1 MIENDQGDSERDDIR
16 ASIAGDEDAY
26 WRIVERH
33 GAAIQKQ
40 MRNFTRDRRQVEE
53 LAQDVFVEAY
63 LGLKGYRGEAP
74 FAHWLARIATRVG
87 RGFWKSRERGKKT
100 LPLEHVP
107 DIATPET
114 VERDPSLAGELL
126 FAMFATLDEDDRLA
140 MTLMYLEKCP
150 HEEIGRRIGCTTELV
165 AVRIHRAKEKLRKLG
180 GREPWKG
187 KLACLMS

>member
-1 MIENDQGDSERDDIR
+1 MIENDQDDSERDDIR

-40 MRNFTRDRRQVEE
+40 MRNFTRDCRQIEE

-87 RGFWKSRERGKKT
+87 YAFWKSRERGKMT
-100 LPLEHVP
+100 LRPEHAA
-107 DIATPET
+107 DIATPEV
-114 VERDPSLAGELL
+114 VERDPSLAGDPGCHRRRNASQYFL
-126 FAMFATLDEDDRLA
+126 ARSTLRQKADDFRFGKNDA
-140 MTLMYLEKCP
+140 
-150 HEEIGRRIGCTTELV
+150 G
-165 AVRIHRAKEKLRKLG
+165 AVQCNR
-180 GREPWKG
+180 PVF
-187 KLACLMS
+187 